1 MIVSIPTLPANIS
14 TIKTILLAIVKVGV
28 IHPVES
34 FWLHW
39 GPNDKSAVF
48 RDSCDEKFQ
57 QLTEWLIEGSIDFN
71 FISESLFPELCEKG
85 SNPLKVGQME
95 YDAIVVPACETLRST
110 TLERLEEFKNN
121 ILYINYCFSRCS
133 IVSNI

>member
-1 MIVSIPTLPANIS
+1 MAGEAKRDYPASISYQSPWYKEYGAIEDHFARVNTALTRGKP
-14 TIKTILLAIVKVGV
+14 IVKVGV

-39 GPNDKSAVF
+39 GPNDKSAIF

-71 FISESLFPELCEKG
+71 FISESLLPTLCEKG
-85 SNPLKVGQME
+85 GNPLKVGEME
-95 YDAIVVPACETLRST
+95 YDAIVVPGCETLRST
-110 TLERLEEFKNN
+110 T
-121 ILYINYCFSRCS
+121 
-133 IVSNI
+133 